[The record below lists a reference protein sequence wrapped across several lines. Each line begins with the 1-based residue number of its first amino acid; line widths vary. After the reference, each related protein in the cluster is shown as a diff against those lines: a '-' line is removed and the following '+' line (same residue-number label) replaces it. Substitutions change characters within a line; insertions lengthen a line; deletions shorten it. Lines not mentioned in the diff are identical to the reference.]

1 LILLGRGHSAIVRHE
16 LREGQGSRARAR
28 GDGIDYGQP
37 AVMTSHSDDRNCRPR
52 GQVLDKFLKGT
63 PGQKRTTKS
72 ASQTVEPPGTPLP
85 EPELNRQTQQS
96 SRSAHRRAWR
106 CADVD
111 TLNIQSVTPS
121 TRHQAGLDFRPR
133 ATLRTNFRIVLPDF
147 LDEPHPVALSHP
159 DELAVLVLL
168 IDGNHVR
175 RRALLLLLDPPEPS
189 PECYCLTVVESAP

>member
-1 LILLGRGHSAIVRHE
+1 MIGTVAPG
-16 LREGQGSRARAR
+16 G
-28 GDGIDYGQP
+28 
-37 AVMTSHSDDRNCRPR
+37 
-52 GQVLDKFLKGT
+52 GQVLDKFLKLLKGT

-133 ATLRTNFRIVLPDF
+133 DCRSEPHCPALKTSRAALVAHAAGARAPTAGETRAGERRTPGERRHRPQGGGARGLVPEAERDSAETAGPLPATTQDAFNDIVL
-147 LDEPHPVALSHP
+147 
-159 DELAVLVLL
+159 
-168 IDGNHVR
+168 GGR
-175 RRALLLLLDPPEPS
+175 
-189 PECYCLTVVESAP
+189 